1 MPSWHS
7 RSMDVGRCTESQSFS
22 LWTAVPFPLPFT
34 VHLFSSWPQ
43 TDLESTETSA
53 GCCFFPMAPAQQ
65 WLFLPQKHKVGFMF
79 SYNPRLAILHNH
91 LSLQDKAISKTFINC
106 NEKIAPKEKL
116 RRRAEKAW
124 FEVGSGKPSRMPVAW
139 NTHTVI
145 CPFHNTNKEPQ
156 P

>member
-1 MPSWHS
+1 M
-7 RSMDVGRCTESQSFS
+7 GRCTESQSFS

-34 VHLFSSWPQ
+34 VHLFNSWPQ
-43 TDLESTETSA
+43 TDLESTGTWA

-65 WLFLPQKHKVGFMF
+65 WLFLPQKHRVGFMF

-116 RRRAEKAW
+116 RRQGQKKHDLRQ
-124 FEVGSGKPSRMPVAW
+124 VQGSLQGCQLPGTPTQSFALFTTLTRNHSHKNS
-139 NTHTVI
+139 N
-145 CPFHNTNKEPQ
+145 NK
-156 P
+156 